1 MSWLIYLRQSVKNLL
16 KNPFRS
22 FLTLLGISIG
32 IACVVTIN
40 SIGEGFNESIKS
52 DIAALGA
59 NSIVIYSFTLE
70 YEGGRDVSN
79 FEWCNIA
86 LKDVTDIKKQFKEI
100 KYVIPT
106 IGTWQNNV
114 SYKGNKT
121 KTSLL
126 GTAPEFFLTGG
137 KKLTSGVFWGELD
150 LLRGNR
156 VCVLGKMISDRIFL
170 SQDPVEKNI
179 LVEGIPFKVLGILD
193 KMPERGFNMQDVDN
207 AVIMPYTTLQNK
219 IIGKRY
225 SYIDE
230 AKIIAEDGT
239 DIDGLIGEIKDFLRN
254 KLKVKKDDK
263 IKFTV
268 ERPEIFSKIIEK
280 MVKEYTKFLVFA
292 AGIGL
297 FIGGL
302 GIMNIMLVS
311 IAERTKEIGIR
322 MSVGATSFDIIKQ
335 FLIEAVILCL
345 IGGAI
350 GMALSYPLAGL
361 MTKAM
366 KFPSKISIGII
377 IVAFLYSCAIGVFF
391 GLYPAYTASKLDP
404 VEAIRSE

>member
-1 MSWLIYLRQSVKNLL
+1 MSWIIYLRQSVKNLL

-52 DIAALGA
+52 DVAALGA
-59 NSIVIYSFTLE
+59 NSVLIYSFTLE
-70 YEGGRDVSN
+70 SEGSDVSD
-79 FEWCNIA
+79 FEWCNIS
-86 LKDVTDIKKQFKEI
+86 LKDAMDLKKQFKEI
-100 KYVIPT
+100 KYVVPT
-106 IGTWQNNV
+106 IGAWQSNV
-114 SYKGNKT
+114 SHKDNKT
-121 KTSLL
+121 KTALM

-137 KKLTSGVFWGELD
+137 KKLANGVFWGELD
-150 LLRGNR
+150 LLRGNS
-156 VCVLGKMISDRIFL
+156 VCVLGKTIADRIFS

-179 LVEGIPFKVLGILD
+179 LVEGKPFKVLGVLN
-193 KMPERGFNMQDVDN
+193 KMPDRGFSMGDVDN
-207 AVIMPYTTLQNK
+207 SVIMPYTTLQNK

-225 SYIDE
+225 SYIEE
-230 AKIIAEDGT
+230 ARVIAEDGT
-239 DIDGLIGEIKDFLRN
+239 DVDELIVEIKDYLTHKLRI
-254 KLKVKKDDK
+254 KKDDK

-268 ERPEIFSKIIEK
+268 ERPEVFSRIIEN

-297 FIGGL
+297 LIGGL

-322 MSVGATSFDIIKQ
+322 MSFGATSFDIIKQ
-335 FLIEAVILCL
+335 FLIEAVVLCL
-345 IGGAI
+345 IGGII
-350 GMALSYPLAGL
+350 GIILSYPLANL

-366 KFPSKISIGII
+366 RFPSKISIPII
-377 IVAFLYSCAIGVFF
+377 IVAFLYSCVIGVFF